1 MNEFDGR
8 QNMSSG
14 NLNQDSVYNN
24 LKATNNNN
32 NEFNNEQYQ
41 SNNNNNQINENNSF
55 QQNKEFNNQ
64 NLNTENN
71 QNMTIRLQQNKNRK
85 DNQRFNIIIR
95 IRPKVPNDTLE
106 LTTDE
111 ELKPCIFQT
120 QSNKI
125 LLRNEK
131 TDNDYEMTFDQV
143 FNEKSTQES
152 LYYSFGEKLVKDVF
166 KGYNGTIMAYGQ
178 TGSGKSYTI
187 FGKSLIESDKQT
199 YTINQGIVQ
208 RAIHQIFE
216 YKALNKGKKNV
227 SVYVSFM
234 QVYLNQIT
242 DLLDEKNGDVIF
254 NADKPQFKIGKESK
268 NLTIENSL
276 NIARDKDGKVY
287 VKNLI
292 NKEVDSEQ
300 KLLVAIESGINYR
313 MTAQTIMN
321 KTSSRSHAILQ
332 ITVKQKWIERIK
344 NNITNEITD
353 NLHNLKGIF
362 TVVDLAGS
370 ESVSRTGSEGINQDE
385 AKEINKSISALGR
398 VIETLSRQSRYLNN
412 NSNNLNKNNNFYI
425 SYRDSKLTEILSECL
440 GGNSKTYIIACVSPF
455 NANCEETYS
464 TLQFASRAMIIRTQP
479 RKNEK
484 IDTKK
489 FNKEEQNHFG
499 FNLNNQSYS
508 KKIDGNKKRLFGNN
522 GVLINYNNDNNRR
535 GKSFEFNRNNNNKG
549 NSGFGNI
556 NNNIGNIE
564 DYQAITKKFY
574 SVILHLQDE
583 LGKLTVKNYSLE
595 QENNFLREQIKNFN

>member
-1 MNEFDGR
+1 
-8 QNMSSG
+8 
-14 NLNQDSVYNN
+14 
-24 LKATNNNN
+24 
-32 NEFNNEQYQ
+32 
-41 SNNNNNQINENNSF
+41 
-55 QQNKEFNNQ
+55 
-64 NLNTENN
+64 
-71 QNMTIRLQQNKNRK
+71 
-85 DNQRFNIIIR
+85 
-95 IRPKVPNDTLE
+95 
-106 LTTDE
+106 
-111 ELKPCIFQT
+111 
-120 QSNKI
+120 
-125 LLRNEK
+125 
-131 TDNDYEMTFDQV
+131 MTFDQV

-166 KGYNGTIMAYGQ
+166 RGYNGTIMAYGQ

-227 SVYVSFM
+227 SVFISFM

-254 NADKPQFKIGKESK
+254 NADKPQFKIGKDSK

-276 NIARDKDGKVY
+276 NIARDKEGKVY

-353 NLHNLKGIF
+353 NLHNLNGIF

-412 NSNNLNKNNNFYI
+412 NMNNYNKNNNFYI

-489 FNKEEQNHFG
+489 FNKEEQNQFG
-499 FNLNNQSYS
+499 INLNNQSYS

-535 GKSFEFNRNNNNKG
+535 GKSYEFNRNNNNKG
-549 NSGFGNI
+549 ISGFGYM
-556 NNNIGNIE
+556 NNNMGNIE

-595 QENNFLREQIKNFN
+595 QENNFLREQIRNYS

>member
-1 MNEFDGR
+1 MNELDGKL
-8 QNMSSG
+8 NITTGHISHDG
-14 NLNQDSVYNN
+14 NYNSIVKTPKNEINQ
-24 LKATNNNN
+24 KQFQNNNN
-32 NEFNNEQYQ
+32 NPI
-41 SNNNNNQINENNSF
+41 NNNSIHQIKEINNQLINQIPNIENIPNTQKQNS
-55 QQNKEFNNQ
+55 KS
-64 NLNTENN
+64 
-71 QNMTIRLQQNKNRK
+71 KK

-95 IRPKVPNDTLE
+95 IRPKVPNDSVE
-106 LTTDE
+106 LTTEE
-111 ELKPCIFQT
+111 ELKPCIFKT

-166 KGYNGTIMAYGQ
+166 RGYNGTIMAYGQ

-227 SVYVSFM
+227 SVFISFM

-254 NADKPQFKIGKESK
+254 NADKPQFKIGKDSK

-276 NIARDKDGKVY
+276 NIARDKEGKVY

-353 NLHNLKGIF
+353 NLHNLNGIF

-412 NSNNLNKNNNFYI
+412 NMNNYNKNNNFYI

-489 FNKEEQNHFG
+489 FNKEEQNQFG
-499 FNLNNQSYS
+499 INLNNQSYS

-535 GKSFEFNRNNNNKG
+535 GKSYEFNRNNNNKG
-549 NSGFGNI
+549 ISGFGNM
-556 NNNIGNIE
+556 NNNMGNIE

-595 QENNFLREQIKNFN
+595 QENNFLREQIRNYS

>member
-1 MNEFDGR
+1 MYQNSRRNDSNIINNKDNED
-8 QNMSSG
+8 NY
-14 NLNQDSVYNN
+14 YNDDYDKN
-24 LKATNNNN
+24 YTANPHQLNNNN
-32 NEFNNEQYQ
+32 NVGQNL
-41 SNNNNNQINENNSF
+41 NNNNNNLAS
-55 QQNKEFNNQ
+55 QQ
-64 NLNTENN
+64 
-71 QNMTIRLQQNKNRK
+71 QQSKLKQQQQK
-85 DNQRFNIIIR
+85 DNQRFNIVVR
-95 IRPKVPNDTLE
+95 IRPQVEHDSVE
-106 LTTDE
+106 LTTPDE
-111 ELKPCIFQT
+111 LRHCIFKQG
-120 QSNKI
+120 QNKV
-125 LLRNEK
+125 LLNNEK
-131 TDNDYEMTFDQV
+131 TDNKYEMTFDHV
-143 FNEKSTQES
+143 FDENDNQET
-152 LYYSFGEKLVKDVF
+152 LYNAFGEKLLKDIF
-166 KGYNGTIMAYGQ
+166 RGYNGTIMAYGQ
-178 TGSGKSYTI
+178 TGSGK
-187 FGKSLIESDKQT
+187 T
-199 YTINQGIVQ
+199 YTMFGRSLLENPRTVDTGTYAAEKGIVQ
-208 RAIHQIFE
+208 RAVKQIFE
-216 YKALNKGKKNV
+216 YKNQNKDRKDV
-227 SVYVSFM
+227 TVYVSFM
-234 QVYLNQIT
+234 QIYLNQIT

-254 NADKPQFKIGKESK
+254 NADKPQFKIGKDSK

-276 NIARDKDGKVY
+276 NIARDKEGKVY

-353 NLHNLKGIF
+353 NLHNLNGIF

-412 NSNNLNKNNNFYI
+412 NMNNYNKNNNFYI
-425 SYRDSKLTEILSECL
+425 SYRDSKLTEILSDCL

-489 FNKEEQNHFG
+489 FNKEEQNQFG
-499 FNLNNQSYS
+499 INLNNQSYS

-535 GKSFEFNRNNNNKG
+535 GKSYEFNRNNNNKG
-549 NSGFGNI
+549 ISGFGNM
-556 NNNIGNIE
+556 NNNMGNIE

-595 QENNFLREQIKNFN
+595 QENNFLREQIRNYS